1 MKKILLSIVAL
12 LTINVSIAQ
21 QKVAKTGMI
30 YDIKHVESVLA
41 TPSNSSSVAPAPAP
55 FWTNDFSNSSDW
67 TMVDLLNGGLQNWA
81 ITTNGPTG
89 SFSLAMGAISST
101 TAANGF
107 ALFDSDAL
115 NTQYTP
121 QEATLTYNGTVDCSQ
136 YQYVNINFEC
146 YHRVFHDSLFLET
159 SLDNFA
165 TVAGRYPIQEGL
177 GVGNSSP
184 NPEYI
189 SVNVSASAGN
199 QSAVYFRFHYEG
211 EWDYATMIDDVNFSE
226 TPDNELSFSD
236 ETFGGWW
243 LGYQVTGDLGTD
255 FTMYPMSQATAN
267 PYRLEGV
274 VRNSGVQTQN
284 EVIMHVDVVD
294 ENGTTTALA
303 SSPISL
309 NTGETDTVATTSTFL
324 PPSMGLYNMSF
335 WATSDSFPTTDTL
348 TRSTIVTDTVY
359 GMDYDWNF
367 DGANA
372 SGYAYLSRP
381 SCGQVLAN
389 AFDIYANATLTS
401 ISFHVSSQS
410 VAGGDVT
417 VQLYETDGQIFLE
430 ESDSY
435 TLQQSDIGNW
445 VTIPL
450 LSAYPLF
457 AGTSYLAGVLGTQH
471 PTDTVGISSSG
482 NGHTSGYIQ
491 DNGCDIGSSGFGA
504 WYTSD
509 ARLIRMNFGTVS
521 AVNDI
526 ILNSGFV
533 VYPNPS
539 NGVFT
544 IDNQNNETYDVVVTD
559 IVGKVVYNSVI
570 TNLTNQSIDLSKV
583 EAGVYTIEFKKM
595 KKFQIGNFIVG
606 MINDGDSFVQKIII
620 E

>member
-21 QKVAKTGMI
+21 QKVAQSNLI
-30 YDIKHVESVLA
+30 YDIKHVESVA
-41 TPSNSSSVAPAPAP
+41 TTPSSSSSVAPAPAP

-67 TMVDLLNGGLQNWA
+67 TMVDLINGGLQNWV

-89 SFSLAMGAISST
+89 SFSQPMEVIAST
-101 TAANGF
+101 TAQNGF

-146 YHRVFHDSLFLET
+146 YHRVFRDSLFLET

-165 TVAGRYPIQEGL
+165 TVAGRYPIQENL

-189 SVNVSASAGN
+189 SVNVSASSGN

-255 FTMYPMSQATAN
+255 FTMYPMSQAIAN

-284 EVIMHVDVVD
+284 NVTMHVDVVD
-294 ENGTTTALA
+294 ENGSTTALT
-303 SSPISL
+303 SSSVSL
-309 NTGETDTVATTSTFL
+309 TTGETDTLATTSTFL
-324 PPSMGLYNMSF
+324 PPNMGLYNMSF

-401 ISFHVSSQS
+401 ISFHVSDQS

-450 LSAYPLF
+450 LSPYPLF

-471 PTDTVGISSSG
+471 PTDTVGVSSSG
-482 NGHTSGYIQ
+482 NDHTSGYIQ
-491 DNGCDIGSSGFGA
+491 DNGCDIGTSGFGA

-526 ILNSGFV
+526 LLNSGFI

-539 NGVFT
+539 NGIFT
-544 IDNQNNETYDVVVTD
+544 IDNQNNETYSVSVTD
-559 IVGKVVYNSVI
+559 IIGKVVYNSII
-570 TNLTNQSIDLSKV
+570 TNLTNKSIDLSKV
-583 EAGVYTIEFKKM
+583 ESGVYSIEFE
-595 KKFQIGNFIVG
+595 
-606 MINDGDSFVQKIII
+606 NDGNSFVQKIII

>member
-1 MKKILLSIVAL
+1 
-12 LTINVSIAQ
+12 
-21 QKVAKTGMI
+21 
-30 YDIKHVESVLA
+30 
-41 TPSNSSSVAPAPAP
+41 
-55 FWTNDFSNSSDW
+55 
-67 TMVDLLNGGLQNWA
+67 
-81 ITTNGPTG
+81 
-89 SFSLAMGAISST
+89 
-101 TAANGF
+101 
-107 ALFDSDAL
+107 
-115 NTQYTP
+115 
-121 QEATLTYNGTVDCSQ
+121 
-136 YQYVNINFEC
+136 
-146 YHRVFHDSLFLET
+146 
-159 SLDNFA
+159 
-165 TVAGRYPIQEGL
+165 
-177 GVGNSSP
+177 
-184 NPEYI
+184 
-189 SVNVSASAGN
+189 
-199 QSAVYFRFHYEG
+199 
-211 EWDYATMIDDVNFSE
+211 MIDDVNFSE

-255 FTMYPMSQATAN
+255 FTMYPMSQAIAN

-284 EVIMHVDVVD
+284 NVTMHVDVVD
-294 ENGTTTALA
+294 ENGSTTALT
-303 SSPISL
+303 SSSVSL
-309 NTGETDTVATTSTFL
+309 TTGETDTLATTSTFL
-324 PPSMGLYNMSF
+324 PPNMGLYNMSF

-389 AFDIYANATLTS
+389 TFDIYANATLTS
-401 ISFHVSSQS
+401 ISFHVSDQS

-450 LSAYPLF
+450 LSPYPLF

-471 PTDTVGISSSG
+471 PTDTVGVSSSG
-482 NGHTSGYIQ
+482 NDHTSGYIQ

-526 ILNSGFV
+526 LLNSGFI

-539 NGVFT
+539 NGIFT
-544 IDNQNNETYDVVVTD
+544 IDNQNNETYSVSVTD
-559 IVGKVVYNSVI
+559 IIGKVVYNSII
-570 TNLTNQSIDLSKV
+570 TNLTNKSIDLSKV
-583 EAGVYTIEFKKM
+583 ESGVYSIEFE
-595 KKFQIGNFIVG
+595 
-606 MINDGDSFVQKIII
+606 NDGNSFVQKIII

>member
-309 NTGETDTVATTSTFL
+309 TTGETDTVATTSTFL

-450 LSAYPLF
+450 LSAYPLL
-457 AGTSYLAGVLGTQH
+457 AGSSYLAGVLGTQH

-504 WYTSD
+504 WYTGD

>member
-81 ITTNGPTG
+81 ITTNAPTG

-309 NTGETDTVATTSTFL
+309 TTGETDTVATTSTFL

-583 EAGVYTIEFKKM
+583 EAGVYSIEFK
-595 KKFQIGNFIVG
+595 
-606 MINDGDSFVQKIII
+606 NDGDSFVQKIII

>member
-309 NTGETDTVATTSTFL
+309 TTGETDTVATTSTFL

-450 LSAYPLF
+450 LSPYPLF

-570 TNLTNQSIDLSKV
+570 TNLTNKSIDLSKV
-583 EAGVYTIEFKKM
+583 EAGVYSIEFK
-595 KKFQIGNFIVG
+595 
-606 MINDGDSFVQKIII
+606 NDG
-620 E
+620 

>member
-309 NTGETDTVATTSTFL
+309 TTGETDTVATTSTFL

-450 LSAYPLF
+450 LSPYPLF

-544 IDNQNNETYDVVVTD
+544 IDNQNNETYDVIVTD

-570 TNLTNQSIDLSKV
+570 TNLINKSIDLSKV
-583 EAGVYTIEFKKM
+583 EAGVYSIEFK
-595 KKFQIGNFIVG
+595 
-606 MINDGDSFVQKIII
+606 NDGDSFVQKIII

>member
-12 LTINVSIAQ
+12 FTINVSIAQ
-21 QKVAKTGMI
+21 QKVAKTDMI
-30 YDIKHVESVLA
+30 YDIKHLESVLA
-41 TPSNSSSVAPAPAP
+41 IPSNSSSVAPAPAP

-67 TMVDLLNGGLQNWA
+67 IMVDLYNGGLQNWA

-89 SFSLAMGAISST
+89 SFSQPMGAIAST
-101 TAANGF
+101 TAQNGF
-107 ALFDSDAL
+107 ALYDSDAL

-121 QEATLTYNGTVDCSQ
+121 QDATLTYNGTVDCSQ

-243 LGYQVTGDLGTD
+243 LGYQVLGDIGTD
-255 FTMYPMSQATAN
+255 FTMYPMSQAIAN

-274 VRNSGVQTQN
+274 VRNTGIQTQN

-303 SSPISL
+303 SSPVSL
-309 NTGETDTVATTSTFL
+309 TTGETDTVATTSTFL

-381 SCGQVLAN
+381 DCGQVLAN

-450 LSAYPLF
+450 LSPYPLF

-482 NGHTSGYIQ
+482 NDHTSGYIQ
-491 DNGCDIGSSGFGA
+491 DNGCDIGSGGFAA

-521 AVNDI
+521 TVSDI

-544 IDNQNNETYDVVVTD
+544 IDNQNNETYDVIVTD

-570 TNLTNQSIDLSKV
+570 TNLTNKSIDLTKV
-583 EAGVYTIEFKKM
+583 EAGVYSIEFK
-595 KKFQIGNFIVG
+595 NED
-606 MINDGDSFVQKIII
+606 NSFAQKIII

>member
-21 QKVAKTGMI
+21 QKVAQSNLI

-67 TMVDLLNGGLQNWA
+67 TMVDLLNGGLQNWT

-89 SFSLAMGAISST
+89 SFSQPMGAISST

-107 ALFDSDAL
+107 ALYDSDAL

-274 VRNSGVQTQN
+274 VRNSGVQIQN

-309 NTGETDTVATTSTFL
+309 TTGETDTVATTSTFL

-401 ISFHVSSQS
+401 ISFHVSDQS

-450 LSAYPLF
+450 LSPYPLF

-491 DNGCDIGSSGFGA
+491 DNGCDIGSGGFGA

-526 ILNSGFV
+526 LLNSGFI

-539 NGVFT
+539 NGIFT
-544 IDNQNNETYDVVVTD
+544 IDNQNNETYSVSVTD
-559 IVGKVVYNSVI
+559 IIGKVVYNSII
-570 TNLTNQSIDLSKV
+570 TNLTNKSIDLSKV
-583 EAGVYTIEFKKM
+583 ESGVYSIEFE
-595 KKFQIGNFIVG
+595 
-606 MINDGDSFVQKIII
+606 NDGNSFVQKIII

>member
-21 QKVAKTGMI
+21 QKVAQSNLI
-30 YDIKHVESVLA
+30 YDIKHVESVA
-41 TPSNSSSVAPAPAP
+41 TTPSSSSSVAPAPAP

-67 TMVDLLNGGLQNWA
+67 TMVDLLNGGLQNWV
-81 ITTNGPTG
+81 ITTSGPVG
-89 SFSLAMGAISST
+89 SYSAAMGVITST

-107 ALFDSDAL
+107 ALFDSD
-115 NTQYTP
+115 NMNNQYTP
-121 QEATLTYNGTVDCSQ
+121 QEATLTYNNTVDCSQ

-146 YHRVFHDSLFLET
+146 YHRVFNDSVFVEV

-165 TVAGRYPIQEGL
+165 TVAGRYRIQPDL
-177 GVGNSSP
+177 ATNASSP
-184 NPEYI
+184 NPEMVSLNI
-189 SVNVSASAGN
+189 SSSAGN
-199 QSAVYFRFHYEG
+199 QSSVYFRFHYEG
-211 EWDYATMIDDVNFSE
+211 EWDYATMIDDVSFSE
-226 TPDNELSFSD
+226 TPDNELLFTS

-243 LGYQVTGDLGTD
+243 LGYQTLGDLGADYT
-255 FTMYPMSQATAN
+255 FYPMAQAAAN

-274 VRNSGVQTQN
+274 LRNTGIQTQTN
-284 EVIMHVDVVD
+284 AVMHVDVED
-294 ENGTTTALA
+294 ENGSVTVFS
-303 SSPISL
+303 SSPTSIL
-309 NTGETDTVATTSTFL
+309 MGQNDTVATTSTFL
-324 PPSMGLYNMSF
+324 PPNMGLYNMSF
-335 WATSDSFPTTDTL
+335 WATSDSFPTTDTV
-348 TRSTIVTDTVY
+348 TRSAIVTDTVY
-359 GMDYDWNF
+359 AVDYDWNS

-372 SGYAYLSRP
+372 SGYSYLSRP
-381 SCGQVLAN
+381 LCGQVLAIV
-389 AFDIYANATLTS
+389 FDVYANSTVTS
-401 ISFHVSSQS
+401 ISFHISDQS

-417 VQLYETDGQIFLE
+417 VQLYESDGQIFLG

-450 LSAYPLF
+450 LSPYPLF

-471 PTDTVGISSSG
+471 PTDTVGVSSSG
-482 NGHTSGYIQ
+482 NDHTSGYIQ

-526 ILNSGFV
+526 LLNSGFI

-539 NGVFT
+539 NGIFT
-544 IDNQNNETYDVVVTD
+544 IDNQNNETYSVSVTD
-559 IVGKVVYNSVI
+559 IIGKVVYNSII
-570 TNLTNQSIDLSKV
+570 TNLTNKSIDLSKV
-583 EAGVYTIEFKKM
+583 ESGVYSIEFE
-595 KKFQIGNFIVG
+595 
-606 MINDGDSFVQKIII
+606 NDGNSFVQKIII

>member
-21 QKVAKTGMI
+21 QKVAKTDMI

-41 TPSNSSSVAPAPAP
+41 IPSSSSSVAPAPAP

-89 SFSLAMGAISST
+89 GFSQPMGAISST

-107 ALFDSDAL
+107 ALYDSDAL

-199 QSAVYFRFHYEG
+199 QPAVYFRFHYEG

-309 NTGETDTVATTSTFL
+309 TSGETDTVATTSTFS
-324 PPSMGLYNMSF
+324 PPSMGLYNMNF

-381 SCGQVLAN
+381 DCGQVLAN
-389 AFDIYANATLTS
+389 VFDIYANATLTS

-410 VAGGDVT
+410 GAGGEVS
-417 VQLYETDGQIFLE
+417 VQLYETSGEIFLE
-430 ESDSY
+430 ESDTY

-450 LSAYPLF
+450 LSPYPLF
-457 AGTSYLAGVLGTQH
+457 AGTSYMAGVLGTQH
-471 PTDTVGISSSG
+471 PTDTVGVSISG
-482 NGHTSGYIQ
+482 NDHASSMIQ
-491 DNGCDIGSSGFGA
+491 DNGCDIGSGGFGA
-504 WYTSD
+504 WYSGD
-509 ARLIRMNFGTVS
+509 ARLIRMNFGTVRV
-521 AVNDI
+521 VNDI

-544 IDNQNNETYDVVVTD
+544 IEMDFTEPYDVIVTD

-570 TNLTNQSIDLSKV
+570 TNLTNKSIDLSKV
-583 EAGVYTIEFKKM
+583 DAGVYSVEFK
-595 KKFQIGNFIVG
+595 
-606 MINDGDSFVQKIII
+606 NDGNSFIQKIII